1 MAIVHAC
8 LRSEICDITEQVIT
22 QWTPGDLVNSSV
34 YARNH
39 PANNLAGGI
48 GLDPGP
54 RFQQLKQLLS
64 SLLEDVTTLYSSF
77 FLPAPATRF
86 RCVESWGH
94 FLRRRQQIDD
104 LIYAEIS
111 NAARN

>member
-1 MAIVHAC
+1 MPPFHGDACC

-22 QWTPGDLVNSSV
+22 QWTPGSTLSIHQYMPEITLRVV
-34 YARNH
+34 F
-39 PANNLAGGI
+39 

-64 SLLEDVTTLYSSF
+64 SLLRTLLLPCTTC

-111 NAARN
+111 NAV